1 MQPSPATTTDW
12 ANESP
17 TSQHAYLRLARR
29 LLKLGHPIL
38 GLWPVPLSTPST
50 QVCRHLGVTLASLG
64 ERVGV
69 LVPREEWTGGTAQ
82 GQLLVS
88 SLADSVD
95 SLTPAA
101 QGRLSPGSVVEQ
113 ILGLVRER
121 YTVLLLDLAGIEL
134 LDMHEIALLPGV
146 GILFL
151 VAQARTNEF
160 ALARLRRRL
169 PPERLV
175 GAVLVEPQPRNL
187 SD

>member
-1 MQPSPATTTDW
+1 MRPSPATTTDW
-12 ANESP
+12 ADESP

-29 LLKLGHPIL
+29 LLRLGHPIL
-38 GLWPVPLSTPST
+38 GLWPVPLSTPSM

-69 LVPREEWTGGTAQ
+69 LAPREKWTGGTAQ

-88 SLADSVD
+88 SLADAVD

-101 QGRLSPGSVVEQ
+101 QGRLSPGTVVEQ

-134 LDMHEIALLPGV
+134 PDMQEIALLPDV

-151 VAQARTNEF
+151 VAQAQTNEF
-160 ALARLRRRL
+160 ALAGLRRRI
-169 PPERLV
+169 PSERLV
-175 GAVLVEPQPRNL
+175 GAVLVESQSPDL

>member
-1 MQPSPATTTDW
+1 M
-12 ANESP
+12 
-17 TSQHAYLRLARR
+17 ARR
-29 LLKLGHPIL
+29 LLKLGHPIF
-38 GLWPVPLSTPST
+38 GLWPVPLSSPST
-50 QVCRHLGVTLASLG
+50 PVCRHLAVTLASLG
-64 ERVGV
+64 ERVGL

-88 SLADSVD
+88 NLTDAVD

-101 QGRLSPGSVVEQ
+101 QGRQSPGTVVEQ

-121 YTVLLLDLAGIEL
+121 YTILVLDLAGMKL
-134 LDMHEIALLPGV
+134 PDMQEIALLPGV

-151 VAQARTNEF
+151 VAEARTNEF

-169 PPERLV
+169 PSERLV
-175 GAVLVEPQPRNL
+175 GAVLVTPQPRDL

>member
-1 MQPSPATTTDW
+1 MPPSPATTTDW
-12 ANESP
+12 ADESP

-29 LLKLGHPIL
+29 LLKLGHPIF

-50 QVCRHLGVTLASLG
+50 PVCRHLGLTLASLG

-69 LVPREEWTGGTAQ
+69 LAPRDKWTGGAAQ

-88 SLADSVD
+88 SLADAVD

-101 QGRLSPGSVVEQ
+101 QGRLSPGMVVEQ

-121 YTVLLLDLAGIEL
+121 YTVFLLDLAGMEL
-134 LDMHEIALLPGV
+134 PDMQEVASLPGV

-151 VAQARTNEF
+151 VAQARTNELS
-160 ALARLRRRL
+160 LARLRRRL
-169 PPERLV
+169 PPERLA
-175 GAVLVEPQPRNL
+175 GAVLVEPRPRDL
-187 SD
+187 CD